1 MSRIRVFK
9 TIMNFNTVS
18 ANLLKR
24 NYCNLNNND
33 WSIQLEIILSFNFVD
48 DKRLFTPG
56 PLSTSLTV
64 KQAMLKDLGSRDNQ
78 FIDII
83 KFVQQ
88 KTLDIAS
95 KIILLD

>member
-33 WSIQLEIILSFNFVD
+33 
-48 DKRLFTPG
+48 
-56 PLSTSLTV
+56 
-64 KQAMLKDLGSRDNQ
+64 
-78 FIDII
+78 
-83 KFVQQ
+83 
-88 KTLDIAS
+88 
-95 KIILLD
+95 